1 MPDDLIIPPKNKDLK
16 YALSNTIRLYDH
28 ALTWSSG
35 SFTIGSI
42 CDLHMAP
49 LSWSSQHTWM
59 NWLQFHYYRKTM
71 SKKWRNHCINHLD
84 IQAWQL
90 LNTLK
95 FYSKLMCRKVQV
107 QKLSIIITWLGQP
120 STIAWR
126 CTTVAAIKGIY
137 ICTDDTNSCR
147 QAIPSWI
154 NICPPKCVMVSTAG
168 WRFLRFLY
176 TRWNNPSDP

>member
-1 MPDDLIIPPKNKDLK
+1 MTMHSLGVLAHSPLVAFVTFTWRHSPE
-16 YALSNTIRLYDH
+16 ALNTPEWTTL
-28 ALTWSSG
+28 
-35 SFTIGSI
+35 
-42 CDLHMAP
+42 
-49 LSWSSQHTWM
+49 
-59 NWLQFHYYRKTM
+59 

-95 FYSKLMCRKVQV
+95 FYSKLMCRKVEV

-120 STIAWR
+120 STIVWR